1 MGDADSSSLYSLQE
15 TLLQCLHNS
24 QAECLAAMH
33 PPGGQDG
40 GAMGTAVPAAINKA
54 LAMHFPSPN
63 TRIIGEPGRYM
74 VQDAATIACAINGV
88 RPRHAVV
95 RVQACM
101 GQIFRALTQ
110 HSVV

>member
-1 MGDADSSSLYSLQE
+1 MALVQI
-15 TLLQCLHNS
+15 
-24 QAECLAAMH
+24 
-33 PPGGQDG
+33 PGGQGG

-88 RPRHAVV
+88 RPRHALVCV
-95 RVQACM
+95 HARRLQVCS
-101 GQIFRALTQ
+101 ALQ
-110 HSVV
+110 QQMSS